1 MIGALLAAGTL
12 FVSPATVAAQQSAK
26 ASLVVLHVGAQAD
39 YDAGHVPGAQLM
51 TLRDVSDP
59 EATLN
64 LQMASIERLRAA
76 FEARGVTDTSSI
88 VIYWATNSVQ
98 SAARVFVA
106 LDYLGLADRASLLD
120 GGLAAWKA
128 EGRPLSTEAAPPAR
142 GGLTPRPKPSVIVDT
157 AWVQAR
163 LHQSATTIVDAR
175 APGFYTGEQKGNY
188 PRQGHITGAVNIP
201 FDALTLPPLLTVKS
215 EAQWRALFEAAGV
228 KPGAEVVTYCHIGQQ
243 ASAVYMAAKMLGYAV
258 HLYDGSFEEWSNR
271 SDLPIETGSVGPR

>member
-1 MIGALLAAGTL
+1 MIGALLAVGTL
-12 FVSPATVAAQQSAK
+12 FVSPATVAAQQSGGTPP
-26 ASLVVLHVGAQAD
+26 VILHVGAQAD
-39 YDAGHVPGAQLM
+39 YDAGHVPGAQLL

-76 FEARGVTDTSSI
+76 FETRGVTDTSSI

-106 LDYLGLADRASLLD
+106 LDYLGLGDRASLLD

-128 EGRPLSTEAAPPAR
+128 DGRPVSTDVPQVAR
-142 GGLTPRPKPSVIVDT
+142 GSLTPKPKSAVVVDT
-157 AWVQAR
+157 AWVQSR
-163 LHQSATTIVDAR
+163 LNQASTAIVDAR
-175 APGFYTGEQKGNY
+175 APGFYTGDQKGNY

-201 FDALTLPPLLTVKS
+201 FDALTVPPLLTVKPD
-215 EAQWRALFEAAGV
+215 AQLRAMFEAAGL
-228 KPGAEVVTYCHIGQQ
+228 KPGTELVTYCHIGQQ
-243 ASAVYMAAKMLGYAV
+243 ASALYMAARMLGYTV

-271 SDLPIETGSVGPR
+271 SELPIETGQGRPR